1 MKPLHKTCII
11 AFALITTIVQSFGQA
26 PGTFNTTFGNGGI
39 LSRPV
44 RYSNFVTEDVA
55 LQDNFLLV
63 SGRLNANYGNEN
75 IVLRYDDNGAIDR
88 SFANNGVL
96 SFPFETGTGY
106 STINTFP
113 NHDILVHNLVNS
125 TPQEFYPRFSRYNA
139 NGVLI
144 TSFGNNGYF
153 NLDYLQQDLR
163 IPTNPTID
171 PNTGDFEI
179 PLNVV
184 TPNPNDL
191 SFLVKVKNDG
201 TVDTGFGNNGQTD
214 NFLGHIASMD
224 RNPFTSSFFEDIFG
238 GAQGDLI
245 LGITYPYAG
254 YYQYVNDSGT
264 FIDNSADDRDA
275 LFVGRFYERVFIQLN
290 TNLMLFD
297 GHNIMTFPLDDPN
310 NVYSFTNFYRTANPS
325 QKPGFK
331 KINDNEFLLFGDYYS
346 NFLISKTVNGGFG
359 LNTSFGNNG
368 NVEVEISPNNEP
380 NDDRLIDC
388 FQKPNGKFICAG
400 YSVVSGLDGNN
411 YEKLSMIQLFDNGNF
426 DTSFGSNGVNLFD
439 NGYITGSGQI
449 LNTNIENPYI
459 PYKPWIGTVKEPFTQ
474 KTSVYMVNP
483 LFVHQNGSNIGRL
496 DTEYLEL
503 ELADTGKYFDL
514 TETNQF
520 SDEVVLGVGFVKNND
535 NNFAMVRFKEANSND
550 FFYNNFYGSNTD
562 QILQTDINN
571 GSDDKATSFVIQ
583 NDNGIQKILVVG
595 ESNGNLAMA
604 RYFADGA
611 DAGILDASF
620 GNGGIIFAPRP
631 LTTTAEFIPN
641 KSINGDNSQFYIC
654 GEETEGTTKRFMLKK
669 FDVNGEVDETFLA
682 YDEMENANENKATDV
697 LKTSDG
703 GFIVIGKTFNNG
715 EHILKIRKYDSS
727 GNAVPSFGNN
737 SYIFLNTND
746 EVSELTDLIELTNG
760 GIAVVGYSED
770 ELLVMVFNGITG
782 AMDIPFA
789 NNGILRGTFGYDS
802 IHLTSVTQEDATNIL
817 ISGTSEL
824 DGKKNVFNAKVYI
837 SEFLGVVASSIETQI
852 IIYPNPAT
860 DIVMIEHPLNI
871 SINEVRIYDQ
881 TGKLLSIKSEN
892 VDSISTESLANGL
905 YFIEIYSAKEKI
917 TKKVLIQK

>member
-1 MKPLHKTCII
+1 
-11 AFALITTIVQSFGQA
+11 
-26 PGTFNTTFGNGGI
+26 
-39 LSRPV
+39 
-44 RYSNFVTEDVA
+44 
-55 LQDNFLLV
+55 
-63 SGRLNANYGNEN
+63 
-75 IVLRYDDNGAIDR
+75 
-88 SFANNGVL
+88 
-96 SFPFETGTGY
+96 
-106 STINTFP
+106 
-113 NHDILVHNLVNS
+113 
-125 TPQEFYPRFSRYNA
+125 
-139 NGVLI
+139 
-144 TSFGNNGYF
+144 
-153 NLDYLQQDLR
+153 
-163 IPTNPTID
+163 
-171 PNTGDFEI
+171 
-179 PLNVV
+179 
-184 TPNPNDL
+184 
-191 SFLVKVKNDG
+191 
-201 TVDTGFGNNGQTD
+201 
-214 NFLGHIASMD
+214 
-224 RNPFTSSFFEDIFG
+224 
-238 GAQGDLI
+238 
-245 LGITYPYAG
+245 
-254 YYQYVNDSGT
+254 
-264 FIDNSADDRDA
+264 
-275 LFVGRFYERVFIQLN
+275 
-290 TNLMLFD
+290 
-297 GHNIMTFPLDDPN
+297 
-310 NVYSFTNFYRTANPS
+310 
-325 QKPGFK
+325 
-331 KINDNEFLLFGDYYS
+331 
-346 NFLISKTVNGGFG
+346 
-359 LNTSFGNNG
+359 
-368 NVEVEISPNNEP
+368 
-380 NDDRLIDC
+380 
-388 FQKPNGKFICAG
+388 
-400 YSVVSGLDGNN
+400 
-411 YEKLSMIQLFDNGNF
+411 
-426 DTSFGSNGVNLFD
+426 
-439 NGYITGSGQI
+439 
-449 LNTNIENPYI
+449 
-459 PYKPWIGTVKEPFTQ
+459 
-474 KTSVYMVNP
+474 MVNP